1 MKLEEILMAEL
12 ELEKLSM
19 DEAAQEMLKK
29 AQAEGIETIFDRA
42 KTMKP
47 CPIGAEGAC
56 CRICAQG
63 PCRVPPPK
71 KKPGEEGAEE
81 KKQRMGLCGATAET
95 IVARNFARMV
105 AAGTSAHSDHARGV
119 AKLFIEVA
127 HGRAQGYK
135 IKDVAKLRRVARDW
149 GVPITEGEGEDAK
162 PRAPEAIAQELGPK
176 VLAEFGQQTG
186 EINYVKRAP
195 KKRQELWRKLDV
207 VPRGVDIE
215 VVELMHRTHMGVDQ
229 DYHNLIKQSTRCALA
244 DGWAGS
250 MISTDLQDIL
260 FGCPVPV
267 AGEINLGVLKEDH
280 VNVVMH
286 GHEPLLPEMLYV
298 AAQEPELIQYA
309 QSKGAKG
316 IQLAGMCCSANEV
329 LMRHGVPVAG
339 NYLHQELAVITG
351 AVDALVVDVQCEMQA
366 LENVAACYHTK
377 LITTDTRAKMEK
389 ALHIEFDEHHALDVA
404 RKILREAIDNYPN
417 RRAPVLIPKA
427 SSPTIVGFSYETI
440 QYLLGGSIRGS
451 YYTLND
457 NVIGGRVRG
466 VAGVVGCNNCRT
478 TQDSSHMTLIKEL
491 LKNDVIVLSTGCA
504 AMAAGKYGLLTP
516 ESASQYCGPGLAE
529 VCETVGI
536 PPVLHMGACVDNSRI
551 LLAATACVKAGGL
564 GTDISDLPAAGAAPE
579 WMSEKAVAIG
589 QYFVASGVYTLFGV
603 TWPTTGSEILTDYLF
618 KGIEEELGGKWDF
631 VADPEEMAR
640 RMIAH
645 IDLKRQALGI
655 DKARER
661 VLYDMEMRRQLEE
674 AAAAAEEH

>member
-1 MKLEEILMAEL
+1 LIKEQSMAEL
-12 ELEKLSM
+12 DLEKMSM
-19 DEAAQEMLKK
+19 DVAAQEMLKK
-29 AQAEGIETIFDRA
+29 AQAENVETIFDRA

-47 CPIGAEGAC
+47 CPIGVEGAC

-71 KKPGEEGAEE
+71 KKAGEETGEE

-105 AAGTSAHSDHARGV
+105 ASGTASHNDHSRGV

-135 IKDVAKLRRVARDW
+135 LKDVTKLRRVARDW
-149 GVPITEGEGEDAK
+149 DVPLTEGEGDEAK
-162 PRAPEAIAQELGPK
+162 PRSPEAIAQELGPK
-176 VLAEFGQQTG
+176 ILAEFGQQSG
-186 EINYVKRAP
+186 EINYVRRAP
-195 KKRQELWRKLDV
+195 KKRQEIWRKHGV
-207 VPRGVDIE
+207 VPRGLDIE

-244 DGWAGS
+244 DGWGGS
-250 MISTDLQDIL
+250 MISTDLQDIM
-260 FGCPVPV
+260 FGCPVPI

-298 AAQEPELIQYA
+298 ASQEPELIEYA
-309 QSKGAKG
+309 KSKGAKG

-366 LENVAACYHTK
+366 LENVAQCYHTK
-377 LITTDTRAKMEK
+377 IVTTDDRARMPL
-389 ALHIEFDEHHALDVA
+389 ATHIPFDEHHALDVA
-404 RKILREAIDNYPN
+404 REVIRTAIDNYPN
-417 RRAPVLIPKA
+417 RRAPVMIPQA
-427 SSPTIVGFSYETI
+427 SSPTVVGFSYETI

-516 ESASQYCGPGLAE
+516 EAASQYCGPGLAE

-551 LLAATACVKAGGL
+551 LMAATACVKAGGL

-579 WMSEKAVAIG
+579 WMSEKAIAIG

-603 TWPTTGSEILTDYLF
+603 TYPTTGSEILTDYLF
-618 KGIEEELGGKWDF
+618 KGIEEEYGGKWDF
-631 VADPEEMAR
+631 VQDPEEMAR

-645 IDLKRQALGI
+645 IDLKRKALGI

-661 VLYDMEMRRQLEE
+661 VLFDMEMRRQLE
-674 AAAAAEEH
+674 AAAGEEH

>member
-1 MKLEEILMAEL
+1 MAEL
-12 ELEKLSM
+12 DLEKLSM
-19 DEAAQEMLKK
+19 DVAAQEMLKK
-29 AQAEGIETIFDRA
+29 AAAEGVETIFDRA

-71 KKPGEEGAEE
+71 KKAGEESAEE

-105 AAGTSAHSDHARGV
+105 AAGTSSHSDHARGV

-127 HGRAQGYK
+127 NGRTQGYQ
-135 IKDVAKLRRVARDW
+135 IKDVAKLRTVARDW
-149 GVPITEGEGEDAK
+149 GVATTAGEGDEAK
-162 PRAPEAIAQELGPK
+162 PRSAEAIAQELGPK
-176 VLAEFGQQTG
+176 VLAEFGQQDG
-186 EINYVKRAP
+186 EVTYVKRAP
-195 KKRQELWRKLDV
+195 KKRQEIWRKLGV
-207 VPRGVDIE
+207 APRGIDIE

-229 DYHNLIKQSTRCALA
+229 DYHSLMKQSTRCALA

-250 MISTDLQDIL
+250 MISTDLQDIM
-260 FGCPVPV
+260 FGCPVPI

-286 GHEPLLPEMLYV
+286 GHEPLLPEMLFV
-298 AAQEPELIQYA
+298 ASQDPELIKAA
-309 QSKGAKG
+309 QSRGAKG

-366 LENVAACYHTK
+366 LENVAQCYHTK
-377 LITTDTRAKMEK
+377 IITTDPRARMPL
-389 ALHIEFDEHHALDVA
+389 ATHIEFDEHHALDVA
-404 RKILREAIDNYPN
+404 KKIILTAIDNFPN
-417 RRAPVLIPKA
+417 RKAPVMIPSA

-440 QYLLGGSIRGS
+440 RYLLGGVIRGS

-516 ESASQYCGPGLAE
+516 EAASKYCGPGLAE
-529 VCETVGI
+529 VCEAVGL

-551 LLAATACVKAGGL
+551 LMAATACVKAGGL

-579 WMSEKAVAIG
+579 WMSEKAIAIG
-589 QYFVASGVYTLFGV
+589 QYFVASGVYTVFGV

-618 KGIEEELGGKWDF
+618 KGIEEEYGGKWDF
-631 VADPEEMAR
+631 VQDPEEMAR

-645 IDLKRQALGI
+645 IDLKRKALGI

-661 VLYDMEMRRQLEE
+661 VLYDMAMRRELEE
-674 AAAAAEEH
+674 AAAGAEEV

>member
-1 MKLEEILMAEL
+1 
-12 ELEKLSM
+12 M
-19 DEAAQEMLKK
+19 DVAAQEMLKK
-29 AQAEGIETIFDRA
+29 AQAEGVETIFDRA

-47 CPIGAEGAC
+47 CPIGVEGAC

-63 PCRVPPPK
+63 PCRVPAPK
-71 KKPGEEGAEE
+71 KKAGEEAPEE

-105 AAGTSAHSDHARGV
+105 AAGTASHSDHARGV

-127 HGRAQGYK
+127 HGRTQGYK
-135 IKDVAKLRRVARDW
+135 IKDVAKLKQVARDW
-149 GVPITEGEGEDAK
+149 GVAITEGEGEDAK
-162 PRAPEAIAQELGPK
+162 SRSPEAIAQELGPK

-186 EINYVKRAP
+186 EITYVARAP
-195 KKRQELWRKLDV
+195 KKRQEIWRKHDV

-229 DYHNLIKQSTRCALA
+229 DYHNLMKQATRCALA
-244 DGWAGS
+244 DGWSGS
-250 MISTDLQDIL
+250 MISTDLQDIM
-260 FGCPVPV
+260 FGCPVPI

-286 GHEPLLPEMLYV
+286 GHEPLLPEMLFV
-298 AAQEPELIQYA
+298 ASQDPELIKAA

-366 LENVAACYHTK
+366 LENVAKCYHTK
-377 LITTDTRAKMEK
+377 IITTDDRAKMPL
-389 ALHIEFDEHHALDVA
+389 AVHIAFDEHHALDVA
-404 RKILREAIDNYPN
+404 KKIILTAIDNYPN
-417 RRAPVLIPKA
+417 RRAPVLIPSA

-457 NVIGGRVRG
+457 NIIGGRVRG

-516 ESASQYCGPGLAE
+516 EAASKYCGPGLAE

-551 LLAATACVKAGGL
+551 LMAATACVKAGGL

-579 WMSEKAVAIG
+579 WMSEKAIAIG

-603 TWPTTGSEILTDYLF
+603 TFPTTGSEILTDYLF
-618 KGIEEELGGKWDF
+618 KGIEEEYGGKWDF

-645 IDLKRQALGI
+645 IDLKRKALGI

-661 VLYDMEMRRQLEE
+661 VLYDMAMRRELE
-674 AAAAAEEH
+674 AAGEEH

>member
-1 MKLEEILMAEL
+1 MADL
-12 ELEKLSM
+12 ELEKLSI
-19 DEAAQEMLKK
+19 DAAAQEMLKK
-29 AQAEGIETIFDRA
+29 AQAEGVETIFDRA

-105 AAGTSAHSDHARGV
+105 AAGTASHSDHARGV

-127 HGRAQGYK
+127 NGRTQGYK
-135 IKDVAKLRRVARDW
+135 IKDVAKLKRVARDW

-162 PRAPEAIAQELGPK
+162 SRSPEAIAQELGPK
-176 VLAEFGQQTG
+176 VLAEFGQQSG
-186 EINYVKRAP
+186 EITYVKRAP
-195 KKRQELWRKLDV
+195 KKRQEIWRKHGV

-229 DYHNLIKQSTRCALA
+229 DYHNLMKQSTRCALA
-244 DGWAGS
+244 DGWSGS

-377 LITTDTRAKMEK
+377 IITTDDRAKMPK
-389 ALHIEFDEHHALDVA
+389 ALHIAFDEHHALDVA
-404 RKILREAIDNYPN
+404 RNILRVAIDNYPN
-417 RRAPVLIPKA
+417 RRAPVMIPKA

-457 NVIGGRVRG
+457 NVINGRVRG

-478 TQDSSHMTLIKEL
+478 TQDSSHLTLIKEL

-516 ESASQYCGPGLAE
+516 ESASKYCGEGLAE

-551 LLAATACVKAGGL
+551 LMAATACVKAGGL

-579 WMSEKAVAIG
+579 WMSEKAIAIG

-603 TWPTTGSEILTDYLF
+603 TWPTTGSEIMTDYLF
-618 KGIEEELGGKWDF
+618 QGIEEEYGGKWDF
-631 VADPEEMAR
+631 VADPYEMAKK
-640 RMIAH
+640 MIAH

-661 VLYDMEMRRQLEE
+661 VLMDMEMRRQLEE

>member
-1 MKLEEILMAEL
+1 MAEL
-12 ELEKLSM
+12 EFEKLSV
-19 DEAAQEMLKK
+19 DVAAQEMLKK
-29 AQAEGIETIFDRA
+29 AQAEGVETIFDRA

-71 KKPGEEGAEE
+71 KKEGESGEE

-105 AAGTSAHSDHARGV
+105 AAGTAAHSDHSRGV
-119 AKLFIEVA
+119 AKLFKEIA
-127 HGRAQGYK
+127 HGEAPGYEV
-135 IKDVAKLRRVARDW
+135 KDVAKLKRVAKDW
-149 GVPITEGEGEDAK
+149 GVAISVGEGEEAK
-162 PRAPEAIAQELGPK
+162 GRDKLEIAKELADK
-176 VLAEFGQQTG
+176 ILAEFGQQSG

-195 KKRQELWRKLDV
+195 LKRQEIWRKNGV
-207 VPRGVDIE
+207 VPRGIDIE

-229 DYHNLIKQSTRCALA
+229 DYHNLMKQSTRCALA

-250 MISTDLQDIL
+250 MISTDLQDIM
-260 FGCPVPV
+260 FGCPVPI

-298 AAQEPELIQYA
+298 AAQDPELITYA
-309 QSKGAKG
+309 QNKGAKG

-339 NYLHQELAVITG
+339 NYLHQELAVVTG

-366 LENVAACYHTK
+366 LENVAKCYHTK
-377 LITTDTRAKMEK
+377 IVTTDDRAKMPL
-389 ALHIEFDEHHALDVA
+389 AVHIPFDEHHALDVA
-404 RKILREAIDNYPN
+404 KKIIRLAIDNFPN
-417 RRAPVLIPKA
+417 RKAPVMIPSV
-427 SSPTIVGFSYETI
+427 SSPTVVGFSYETI

-457 NVIGGRVRG
+457 NIINGRVRG

-478 TQDSSHMTLIKEL
+478 TQDSSHLTLIKEL

-516 ESASQYCGPGLAE
+516 EAASKYCGPGLAE

-551 LLAATACVKAGGL
+551 LMAATACVKAGGL

-579 WMSEKAVAIG
+579 WMSEKAIAIG

-603 TWPTTGSEILTDYLF
+603 TWPTTGAEILTDYLF
-618 KGIEEELGGKWDF
+618 KGFEEEYGGKWDF
-631 VADPEEMAR
+631 EMDPLLAAR
-640 RMIAH
+640 KMIAH
-645 IDLKRQALGI
+645 IDLKRKALGI

-661 VLYDMEMRRQLEE
+661 VLMDMDMRRKLE
-674 AAAAAEEH
+674 AAAGEEH

>member
-1 MKLEEILMAEL
+1 MAEL
-12 ELEKLSM
+12 EFEKLSM
-19 DEAAQEMLKK
+19 DVAAQEMLKK
-29 AQAEGIETIFDRA
+29 AQAEGVETIFDRA

-47 CPIGAEGAC
+47 CPIGIEGAC

-71 KKPGEEGAEE
+71 KKEGETGEE

-105 AAGTSAHSDHARGV
+105 AAGTASHSDHSRGV
-119 AKLFIEVA
+119 AKLFKEIA
-127 HGRAQGYK
+127 HGRAQGYEV
-135 IKDVAKLRRVARDW
+135 KDVAKLKRVAKDW
-149 GVPITEGEGEDAK
+149 GVAISLGEGEEAK
-162 PRAPEAIAQELGPK
+162 GRDKYEIAKELADK
-176 VLAEFGQQTG
+176 ILAEFGQQEG
-186 EINYVKRAP
+186 EINCVKRAP
-195 KKRQELWRKLDV
+195 LKRQEIWRKNGV
-207 VPRGVDIE
+207 VPRGIDIE

-229 DYHNLIKQSTRCALA
+229 DYHNLMKQSTRCALA

-260 FGCPVPV
+260 FGCPVPI

-298 AAQEPELIQYA
+298 AAQDPELIRYA
-309 QSKGAKG
+309 QNKGAKG

-366 LENVAACYHTK
+366 LENVAKCYHTK
-377 LITTDTRAKMEK
+377 IITTDDRAKMPLAE
-389 ALHIEFDEHHALDVA
+389 HIAFDEHHALDVA
-404 RKILREAIDNYPN
+404 KKILLTAIDNYPN
-417 RRAPVLIPKA
+417 RRAPVLIPSA

-457 NVIGGRVRG
+457 NIINGRVRG

-478 TQDSSHMTLIKEL
+478 TQDSAHMTLIKEL

-516 ESASQYCGPGLAE
+516 EAASKYCGPGLAE

-551 LLAATACVKAGGL
+551 LMAATACVKAGGL

-579 WMSEKAVAIG
+579 WMSEKAIAIG

-603 TWPTTGSEILTDYLF
+603 TFPTTGSEILTDYLF
-618 KGIEEELGGKWDF
+618 KGIEEEYGGKWDF

-645 IDLKRQALGI
+645 IDLKRKALGI

-661 VLYDMEMRRQLEE
+661 VLYDMAMRRELE
-674 AAAAAEEH
+674 AAAGEEH

>member
-1 MKLEEILMAEL
+1 MAETDF
-12 ELEKLSM
+12 EKLSV
-19 DEAAQEMLKK
+19 DVAAQEMLKK
-29 AQAEGIETIFDRA
+29 AQAEGVETIFDRA

-71 KKPGEEGAEE
+71 KKEGESGEE

-105 AAGTSAHSDHARGV
+105 AAGTAAHSDHSRGV
-119 AKLFIEVA
+119 AKLFKEIA
-127 HGRAQGYK
+127 HGEAPGYEV
-135 IKDVAKLRRVARDW
+135 KDVAKLRRVAKDW
-149 GVPITEGEGEDAK
+149 DVAITEGEGDEAK
-162 PRAPEAIAQELGPK
+162 TRDKLAIAQD
-176 VLAEFGQQTG
+176 LAEKILKEFGQQEG
-186 EINYVKRAP
+186 EINYVRRAP
-195 KKRQELWRKLDV
+195 KKRQEIWRKLGV
-207 VPRGVDIE
+207 VPRGIDIE

-229 DYHNLIKQSTRCALA
+229 EYHNLMKQSTRCALA
-244 DGWAGS
+244 DGWGGS
-250 MISTDLQDIL
+250 MISTDLQDIM
-260 FGCPVPV
+260 FGCPTPI

-298 AAQEPELIQYA
+298 AAQDPELITYA
-309 QSKGAKG
+309 QNKGAKG

-329 LMRHGVPVAG
+329 LMRHGVPVVG

-366 LENVAACYHTK
+366 LESVAQCYHTK
-377 LITTDTRAKMEK
+377 IVTTDDRARMPL
-389 ALHIEFDEHHALDVA
+389 ATHIPFDEHHALDVA
-404 RKILREAIDNYPN
+404 KQIIRLAIDNFPN
-417 RRAPVLIPKA
+417 RKAPVMIPSI
-427 SSPTIVGFSYETI
+427 SSPTVVGFSYETI

-457 NVIGGRVRG
+457 NIINGRVRG

-478 TQDSSHMTLIKEL
+478 TQDNSHLEMIKEL
-491 LKNDVIVLSTGCA
+491 LKNDVIVLTTGCA

-516 ESASQYCGPGLAE
+516 EAAGKFCGAGLAE

-551 LLAATACVKAGGL
+551 LMAATACVKAGGL

-579 WMSEKAVAIG
+579 WMSEKAIAIG
-589 QYFVASGVYTLFGV
+589 QYFVASGVYTVFGV
-603 TWPTTGSEILTDYLF
+603 TWPTTGSELLTDYLF
-618 KGIEEELGGKWDF
+618 KGFEEEYGGKWDF
-631 VADPEEMAR
+631 EMDPILAAKK
-640 RMIAH
+640 MIAH
-645 IDLKRQALGI
+645 IDLKRKALGI

-661 VLYDMEMRRQLEE
+661 VLMDMEMRRTMD
-674 AAAAAEEH
+674 AAAAGEEH

>member
-1 MKLEEILMAEL
+1 MAEL

>member
-1 MKLEEILMAEL
+1 
-12 ELEKLSM
+12 M
-19 DEAAQEMLKK
+19 DVAAQEMLKK
-29 AQAEGIETIFDRA
+29 AQAEGVETIFDRA

-47 CPIGAEGAC
+47 CPIGIEGAC

-71 KKPGEEGAEE
+71 KKEGETGEE

-105 AAGTSAHSDHARGV
+105 AAGTASHSDHARGV

-127 HGRAQGYK
+127 KGKTQGYQ
-135 IKDVAKLRRVARDW
+135 IKDVAKLKRVARDW
-149 GVPITEGEGEDAK
+149 GVAITEGEGEDAK
-162 PRAPEAIAQELGPK
+162 PRSPEAIAQELGPK

-186 EINYVKRAP
+186 EINYVARAP
-195 KKRQELWRKLDV
+195 KKRQEIWRKNDV

-229 DYHNLIKQSTRCALA
+229 DYHNLMKQATRCALA
-244 DGWAGS
+244 DGWSGS
-250 MISTDLQDIL
+250 MISTDLQDIM
-260 FGCPVPV
+260 FGCPVPI

-286 GHEPLLPEMLYV
+286 GHEPLLPEMLFV
-298 AAQEPELIQYA
+298 ASQDPELIKAA

-366 LENVAACYHTK
+366 LENVAKCYHTK
-377 LITTDTRAKMEK
+377 IITTDDRARMPLAEHV
-389 ALHIEFDEHHALDVA
+389 AFDEHHALDVA
-404 RKILREAIDNYPN
+404 KKILLIAIDNYPN
-417 RRAPVLIPKA
+417 RRAPVLIPSA
-427 SSPTIVGFSYETI
+427 SSPMVVGFSYETI

-457 NVIGGRVRG
+457 NIIGGRVRG

-478 TQDSSHMTLIKEL
+478 TQDSSHMILIKEL

-516 ESASQYCGPGLAE
+516 EAASKYCGPGLAE

-551 LLAATACVKAGGL
+551 LMAATACVKAGGL
-564 GTDISDLPAAGAAPE
+564 GSDISDLPAAGAAPE
-579 WMSEKAVAIG
+579 WMSEKAIAIG

-603 TWPTTGSEILTDYLF
+603 TFPTTGSEILTDYLF
-618 KGIEEELGGKWDF
+618 KGIEEEYGGKWDF

-645 IDLKRQALGI
+645 IDLKRKALGI

-661 VLYDMEMRRQLEE
+661 VLMDMDMRRKLE
-674 AAAAAEEH
+674 AAAGDEQ

>member
-1 MKLEEILMAEL
+1 MKPEELLMAEL
-12 ELEKLSM
+12 ELDKLSM
-19 DEAAQEMLKK
+19 DPAAQALLKK
-29 AQAEGIETIFDRA
+29 ASAEGVETIFDRA
-42 KTMKP
+42 KAMKP
-47 CPIGAEGAC
+47 CPIGVEGAC

-63 PCRVPPPK
+63 PCRVPAPK
-71 KKPGEEGAEE
+71 KKEGETAAE
-81 KKQRMGLCGATAET
+81 KKARMGLCGATAET

-105 AAGTSAHSDHARGV
+105 AAGTASHSDHARGV

-127 HGRAQGYK
+127 HGRTQGYQL
-135 IKDVAKLRRVARDW
+135 KDVTKLRRVAKDW
-149 GVPITEGEGEDAK
+149 DVPVTEGEGEDAK
-162 PRAPEAIAQELGPK
+162 PRSPEAIAQELGPK
-176 VLAEFGQQTG
+176 VLAEFGQQQG
-186 EINYVKRAP
+186 EINYVRRAP
-195 KKRQELWRKLDV
+195 KKRQELWRKHGV

-244 DGWAGS
+244 DGWSGS
-250 MISTDLQDIL
+250 MISTDLQDIM

-298 AAQEPELIQYA
+298 ASQEKELLDYA
-309 QSKGAKG
+309 KSKGAKG

-339 NYLHQELAVITG
+339 NYLHQELAVVTG

-366 LENVAACYHTK
+366 LENVAKCYHTK
-377 LITTDTRAKMEK
+377 IITTDDRAKMPLAE
-389 ALHIEFDEHHALDVA
+389 HIAFDEHHALDVA
-404 RKILREAIDNYPN
+404 RQVIRVAIDNYPN
-417 RRAPVLIPKA
+417 RRAPVMIPQE
-427 SSPTIVGFSYETI
+427 SSPTVVGFSYETI

-491 LKNDVIVLSTGCA
+491 IKNDVIVLSTGCA

-516 ESASQYCGPGLAE
+516 ESASKYCGEGLAE

-551 LLAATACVKAGGL
+551 LMAATACVKAGGL

-579 WMSEKAVAIG
+579 WMSEKAIAIG

-603 TWPTTGSEILTDYLF
+603 TFPSTGSEILTDYLF
-618 KGIEEELGGKWDF
+618 KGIEEEYGGKWDF
-631 VADPEEMAR
+631 VMDPMEMAK

-645 IDLKRQALGI
+645 IDLKRKALGI

-661 VLYDMEMRRQLEE
+661 VLMDMEMRRQLE
-674 AAAAAEEH
+674 AAAGEEH

>member
-1 MKLEEILMAEL
+1 MAEF
-12 ELEKLSM
+12 ETRSV
-19 DEAAQEMLKK
+19 DPAAQQLLKK
-29 AQAEGIETIFDRA
+29 AQAEGIETIWDRA
-42 KTMKP
+42 EKMKP

-71 KKPGEEGAEE
+71 KKEGEEATE

-105 AAGTSAHSDHARGV
+105 AAGTAAHSDHSRGV
-119 AKLFIEVA
+119 AKLFKEVA
-127 HGRAQGYK
+127 HGEAPGYE
-135 IKDVAKLRRVARDW
+135 IKDVTKLRRVARDW
-149 GVPITEGEGEDAK
+149 GVALTVGEGEDAK
-162 PRAPEAIAQELGPK
+162 SRSKEDIAKDLADK
-176 VLAEFGQQTG
+176 ILAEFGQQSG

-195 KKRQELWRKLDV
+195 KKRQEVWRKAGI
-207 VPRGVDIE
+207 VPRGIDIE

-229 DYHNLIKQSTRCALA
+229 EYHNLIKQSSRCALA
-244 DGWAGS
+244 DGWGGS

-280 VNVVMH
+280 VNVIMH

-298 AAQEPELIQYA
+298 AAQDPELIAYA
-309 QSKGAKG
+309 QNKGAKG

-366 LENVAACYHTK
+366 LANVAKCYHTK
-377 LITTDTRAKMEK
+377 IITTDDRAKMEG
-389 ALHIEFDEHHALDVA
+389 AGLHIPFDEHHALDVA
-404 RKILREAIDNYPN
+404 KQILREAIDNYPN
-417 RRAPVLIPKA
+417 RRAPVLIPSIA
-427 SSPTIVGFSYETI
+427 TPTIVGFSYETI

-478 TQDSSHMTLIKEL
+478 IQDNSHLTMIKEL
-491 LKNDVIVLSTGCA
+491 LKNDVIVLTTGCA

-516 ESASQYCGPGLAE
+516 EAASKYCGPGLAE

-551 LLAATACVKAGGL
+551 LMAATACVKAGGL

-579 WMSEKAVAIG
+579 WMSEKAIAIG
-589 QYFVASGVYTLFGV
+589 QYFVASGVYTVFG
-603 TWPTTGSEILTDYLF
+603 TTYPTTGSEMLTDYLF
-618 KGIEEELGGKWDF
+618 QGIEEELGGKWDF
-631 VADPEEMAR
+631 EPDQELAAKK
-640 RMIAH
+640 MIAH
-645 IDLKRQALGI
+645 IDAKRKALGI

-661 VLYDMEMRRQLEE
+661 VLYDMAMRRELE
-674 AAAAAEEH
+674 AAAAGEEH